1 MSVPFTLQHPTESA
15 PWVNYSNTN
24 ARAVLAALGL
34 DAEGLALASKD
45 CD

>member
-15 PWVNYSNTN
+15 PWVNYSNAN

-34 DAEGLALASKD
+34 DAEDLALASKD